1 MSEDMTEPT
10 MRTQVLRQAETLVN
24 GERQA
29 HYGPPKE
36 NFTAIA
42 GMWMAY
48 LGHPIRPADVCNM
61 MALLKIARLRNGA
74 HYDSSVDG
82 AGYLA
87 LGAEMAEE
95 GKKSS

>member
-1 MSEDMTEPT
+1 MSESMTEPNT
-10 MRTQVLRQAETLVN
+10 RTQILRQAETLIN

-29 HYGPPKE
+29 HYGPPQE
-36 NFTAIA
+36 NFATIA
-42 GMWMAY
+42 AMWMAY
-48 LGHPIRPADVCNM
+48 IGHPITSADVCNM

-95 GKKSS
+95 SKKSS

>member
-1 MSEDMTEPT
+1 MTET
-10 MRTQVLRQAETLVN
+10 NTNIRTQVLRQAETLIN

-29 HYGPPKE
+29 HYGPPQE
-36 NFTAIA
+36 NFAAIA
-42 GMWMAY
+42 VMWMAY
-48 LGHPIRPADVCNM
+48 IGHPITPADVCNM

-87 LGAEMAEE
+87 LGAELAEPN
-95 GKKSS
+95 KKSS

>member
-1 MSEDMTEPT
+1 MSESMTDINT
-10 MRTQVLRQAETLVN
+10 RTQVLRQAETLIN

-29 HYGPPKE
+29 HYGPPQE
-36 NFTAIA
+36 NFAVTAA
-42 GMWMAY
+42 MWMAY
-48 LGHPIRPADVCNM
+48 IGHPITSADVCNM

-95 GKKSS
+95 SKKSS